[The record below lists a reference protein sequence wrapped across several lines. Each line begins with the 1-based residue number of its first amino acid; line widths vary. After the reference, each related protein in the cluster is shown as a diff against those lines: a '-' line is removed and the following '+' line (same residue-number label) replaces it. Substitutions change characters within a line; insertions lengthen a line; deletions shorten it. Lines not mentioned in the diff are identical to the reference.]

1 MSVLNILFGNRTPSG
16 FSLSGMVEFSA
27 DLTLEETH
35 ERDATVT
42 EHAIES
48 GASVTDHVFL
58 APERLRLEGF
68 VTDSGV
74 AVLASDP
81 GRTQSAFDTLD
92 RAWKE
97 REPVTVVT
105 GYRTYRDMIITRLV
119 LPRTRP
125 DSMRFTIEMQHITIV
140 SAATTEIAA
149 TTGASAGVGAP
160 SAQTDADATAG
171 RTDAGRQP
179 TRESSEATTD
189 AAESV
194 RGQSI
199 LRGFF

>member
-16 FSLSGMVEFSA
+16 FSLSGLVEFSA

-35 ERDATVT
+35 ERDTTVT
-42 EHAIES
+42 EHPIES
-48 GASVTDHVFL
+48 GASITDHVFL
-58 APERLRLEGF
+58 SPERLRLEGF

-92 RAWKE
+92 RAWNARE
-97 REPVTVVT
+97 RMTVIT
-105 GYRTYRDMIITRLV
+105 GYRTYRDMVITRLV

-125 DSMRFTIEMQHITIV
+125 DSMRFTIEMQHITTV
-140 SAATTEIAA
+140 SAATTDIAA
-149 TTGASAGVGAP
+149 TTGASPGVGEP
-160 SAQTDADATAG
+160 SAQADADATAG

-179 TRESSEATTD
+179 TRESSEVTTEAT
-189 AAESV
+189 ESV

>member
-1 MSVLNILFGNRTPSG
+1 MSVLNILFGNRTPAG
-16 FSLSGMVEFSA
+16 FSLSGLVEFSA
-27 DLTLEETH
+27 DLTIEELH

-42 EHAIES
+42 EHPVES

-58 APERLRLEGF
+58 SPERLRLEGF
-68 VTDSGV
+68 VTDAGV

-92 RAWKE
+92 RAWAS

-105 GYRTYRDMIITRLV
+105 GYRTYQDMVITRLV
-119 LPRTRP
+119 LPRSRP
-125 DSMRFTIEMQHITIV
+125 ESMRFTIEMQHITIV
-140 SAATTEIAA
+140 SSAMTDITATTSA
-149 TTGASAGVGAP
+149 GAGVGGPGEQA
-160 SAQTDADATAG
+160 DADSTAG
-171 RTDAGRQP
+171 RTAAGRQP
-179 TRESSEATTD
+179 TRESSEATTG